1 MRIEQSSVANRFNQ
15 LTIPEDIANRYD
27 IIVTESSIRENDN
40 ALLLGEKIRHILD
53 PENAISDLIIEKLE
67 RNGYLIVSGLP
78 LEKTRQATPTQKLS
92 TNHLESLNTE
102 KTLIY
107 LSALLGSPQGY
118 NAENDGNFIH
128 DLYPIKGNENS
139 ASGTGSSVDLE
150 LHNEIAFDLNKPDYL
165 ILTTVRS
172 REEQQ
177 VPTTLVNIE
186 AALSSL
192 TAKETELLY
201 QKQYLIRAP
210 YSFSGGD
217 DIYYLRSLVSQDKSK
232 SYCLNFNHG
241 VTHCLQPEGKAL
253 FEKIHQLLN
262 QNTFDVLL
270 EEGSALIIDNNK
282 MLHGRNLFKPK
293 FDGKDRWL
301 QRVYVK
307 KGDRKNG

>member
-27 IIVTESSIRENDN
+27 LIVTESSIRENDN

-150 LHNEIAFDLNKPDYL
+150 LHNEIAFDLNKPD
-165 ILTTVRS
+165 
-172 REEQQ
+172 
-177 VPTTLVNIE
+177 
-186 AALSSL
+186 
-192 TAKETELLY
+192 
-201 QKQYLIRAP
+201 
-210 YSFSGGD
+210 
-217 DIYYLRSLVSQDKSK
+217 
-232 SYCLNFNHG
+232 
-241 VTHCLQPEGKAL
+241 
-253 FEKIHQLLN
+253 
-262 QNTFDVLL
+262 
-270 EEGSALIIDNNK
+270 
-282 MLHGRNLFKPK
+282 
-293 FDGKDRWL
+293 
-301 QRVYVK
+301 
-307 KGDRKNG
+307 